1 MELLI
6 ISMLFAW
13 GMVRYGATEFMA
25 ARSGTEAPR
34 TSERRQRAAQ
44 VHEMAM
50 AKLSRR
56 STPTIA
62 EAIGARIAERISHP
76 RGGPARQAMNQ
87 WWADS
92 WAYAI
97 ERRRRRHERAET
109 GELGRQR
116 AARAAKQWL
125 RQRTGRAQDQ
135 VPQDSAGQQPAG
147 QQHRDQKETQQG
159 NQQGNQQ
166 GRMWADAEVVRDD
179 AEVVRDDDEDV
190 LDAEVV
196 DEQTSATESD
206 PEPTPPADQTLA
218 DQAPA
223 QRPVDPTAPPPAGP
237 DPTQAA
243 TAALPLAPLTA
254 ATAELHDI
262 EASMASVTPIRGG
275 MNMTAAQ
282 HPMTSG
288 ETLDPASAA
297 RFVGDMEGLAQRIYA
312 EIELSV
318 SNLRQAGVAG
328 EPIAL
333 LEQMQEAAQTLA
345 ANSTAAKT
353 HFERHL
359 ATQDTVL
366 ADDTLA
372 GTVANTYVGT
382 RS

>member
-6 ISMLFAW
+6 LSMLFAW

-34 TSERRQRAAQ
+34 ISERRQRAAHA
-44 VHEMAM
+44 HEMAM

-62 EAIGARIAERISHP
+62 EAIGGRIADRIANP
-76 RGGPARQAMNQ
+76 RGGPARKAAAE
-87 WWADS
+87 WWSDS
-92 WAYAI
+92 WGYAV
-97 ERRRRRHERAET
+97 ERRRRRHERAEA

-116 AARAAKQWL
+116 AARAARQWL
-125 RQRTGRAQDQ
+125 RDRTGRGGQDQ
-135 VPQDSAGQQPAG
+135 PQDPAGQQPGSHQNG
-147 QQHRDQKETQQG
+147 QQRREQDEPEQQDP
-159 NQQGNQQ
+159 Q
-166 GRMWADAEVVRDD
+166 RVWADAEVI
-179 AEVVRDDDEDV
+179 RDDDEDIV
-190 LDAEVV
+190 DAEVV
-196 DEQTSATESD
+196 DEQPD
-206 PEPTPPADQTLA
+206 PTPETD
-218 DQAPA
+218 
-223 QRPVDPTAPPPAGP
+223 QRPTQPVDQVPTDRLDDDPTAPPPAGP

-243 TAALPLAPLTA
+243 PAALPLAALTA

-275 MNMTAAQ
+275 MTMTAAQ
-282 HPMTSG
+282 HTMTTG
-288 ETLDPASAA
+288 ETLDPAAA
-297 RFVGDMEGLAQRIYA
+297 LAFIEGIRELAQRMFT

-318 SNLRQAGVAG
+318 STLSQAGVAG

-333 LEQMQEAAQTLA
+333 LQQMQEAAQVLVG
-345 ANSTAAKT
+345 NSETAKG
-353 HFERHL
+353 HFERHV